1 MRIVGII
8 LSVIAYIFGVLFIWG
23 AFGDP
28 FVPSNLIIGII
39 MIGIGSVIMIII
51 TRKNK
56 ADQAAKNVT
65 YNIDLG
71 GQTKASK
78 MVCEKCGAP
87 LGKDDITLVTG
98 VPTVTC
104 PYCGVTY
111 QITEEPKW

>member
-28 FVPSNLIIGII
+28 FVPSNLIIGVI

-71 GQTKASK
+71 GETKANK

-87 LGKDDITLVTG
+87 LGKDDITLVAG

>member
-1 MRIVGII
+1 MRIVGSV
-8 LSVIAYIFGVLFIWG
+8 LSVISYIFGVLFVWA

-28 FVPSNLIIGII
+28 FSGSNLAIGLI
-39 MIGIGSVIMIII
+39 MILVGSVIMVIV

-56 ADQAAKNVT
+56 ADQEAKNVT

-71 GQTKASK
+71 GKTQASK
-78 MVCEKCGAP
+78 LVCEKCGAP
-87 LGKDDITLVTG
+87 LGKDDISLVAG

-104 PYCGVTY
+104 PYCGVSY

>member
-1 MRIVGII
+1 MKIVFII
-8 LSVIAYIFGVLFIWG
+8 LSVIAYFFGVLFIWS

-28 FVPSNLIIGII
+28 FSASNLVIGMI
-39 MIGIGSVIMIII
+39 MIGVGSVIMVIV

-56 ADQAAKNVT
+56 AERAAKNVT

-71 GQTKASK
+71 GEIKAQK
-78 MVCEKCGAP
+78 LVCEKCGGA
-87 LGKDDITLVTG
+87 LGKDDISLVAG

-111 QITEEPKW
+111 QFTEEPKW

>member
-1 MRIVGII
+1 MRIVGIV
-8 LSVIAYIFGVLFIWG
+8 LSVISYIFGVLFVWA

-28 FVPSNLIIGII
+28 FSGSNLTIGLI
-39 MIGIGSVIMIII
+39 MILFGSVIMVIV

-56 ADQAAKNVT
+56 ADQEAKNVT

-71 GQTKASK
+71 GKTQASK
-78 MVCEKCGAP
+78 LVCEKCGAP
-87 LGKDDITLVTG
+87 LGKDDISLVAG

-104 PYCGVTY
+104 PYCGVSY

>member
-1 MRIVGII
+1 MKIVGMV
-8 LSVIAYIFGVLFIWG
+8 LSVIAYIFGVLFIWA

-28 FVPSNLIIGII
+28 FVASNLVIGII
-39 MIGIGSVIMIII
+39 MLGVGSVIMIIV

-56 ADQAAKNVT
+56 AEKAERNVT

-71 GQTKASK
+71 GETKAQK
-78 MVCEKCGAP
+78 LVCQKCGGP
-87 LGKDDITLVTG
+87 LGKDDITLVAG

-104 PYCGVTY
+104 PYCGVSY

>member
-1 MRIVGII
+1 MKIVMYI
-8 LSVIAYIFGVLFIWG
+8 LSAISYIFGVLFIWG

-28 FVPSNLIIGII
+28 FDASSLVIGLI
-39 MIGIGSVIMIII
+39 MVVIGSVIMLIV

-56 ADQAAKNVT
+56 AEKEEKNVT

-71 GQTKASK
+71 GKTQATKL
-78 MVCEKCGAP
+78 VCEKCGAP
-87 LGKDDITLVTG
+87 LGKDDITLVAG

-104 PYCGVTY
+104 PYCGVSY

>member
-1 MRIVGII
+1 MKIVGVI
-8 LSVIAYIFGVLFIWG
+8 LSVIAYIFGVLFIWA

-28 FVPSNLIIGII
+28 FSSSNLMIGII
-39 MIGIGSVIMIII
+39 MLGVGSVIMIIV
-51 TRKNK
+51 TRKSK
-56 ADQAAKNVT
+56 AEKTAKNVT

-71 GQTKASK
+71 GKTQATK
-78 MVCEKCGAP
+78 MVCQKCGGP
-87 LGKDDITLVTG
+87 LGKDDITLVAG

>member
-1 MRIVGII
+1 MKIVGII

-39 MIGIGSVIMIII
+39 MLGVGSVIMIIV
-51 TRKNK
+51 TRKGK
-56 ADQAAKNVT
+56 AEQKAKNVT

-71 GQTKASK
+71 GKTSAMKL
-78 MVCEKCGAP
+78 VCEKCGGP
-87 LGKDDITLVTG
+87 LGKDDITLVAG
-98 VPTVTC
+98 APTVTC

>member
-8 LSVIAYIFGVLFIWG
+8 LSVIAYIFGVLFVRG
-23 AFGDP
+23 ASGDP
-28 FVPSNLIIGII
+28 FVPSNLIIGIL
-39 MIGIGSVIMIII
+39 MIGIGLVIMIII
-51 TRKNK
+51 TQKNK

>member
-8 LSVIAYIFGVLFIWG
+8 LSVIAYIFGVLFVWG

>member
-1 MRIVGII
+1 MKIVGIV

-23 AFGDP
+23 AFGDT
-28 FVPSNLIIGII
+28 FMSSNLIIGLI
-39 MIGIGSVIMIII
+39 MVGVASVTMLIVI
-51 TRKNK
+51 RKSK
-56 ADQAAKNVT
+56 AEQASKNVT

-71 GQTKASK
+71 GKTQTTK
-78 MVCEKCGAP
+78 MVCQKCGAP

>member
-8 LSVIAYIFGVLFIWG
+8 LSVIAYIFGVLFVWG
-23 AFGDP
+23 AFSDP

>member
-1 MRIVGII
+1 MKIVGII

-39 MIGIGSVIMIII
+39 MVGIGSVIMIIV
-51 TRKNK
+51 TRKSK
-56 ADQAAKNVT
+56 AEKASKNVI

-71 GQTKASK
+71 GETKATK
-78 MVCEKCGAP
+78 LVCNKCGAP
-87 LGKDDITLVTG
+87 LGKDDITLVAG